1 MGNLSSLTIDPFFLS
16 PLHLPITTM
25 LRTQVIK
32 LARATP
38 VARRSFSSV
47 AIRAAE
53 GDTGAT
59 RAGGQASGDAFT
71 RREQASEAK
80 YIRDKELESIK
91 RLEEKLEAQ
100 REHLN
105 KLDQHIKE
113 MEAERSGGE
122 HH

>member
-1 MGNLSSLTIDPFFLS
+1 
-16 PLHLPITTM
+16 M
-25 LRTQVIK
+25 LRTQAIK
-32 LARATP
+32 LARAAP
-38 VARRSFSSV
+38 AVRRSFSSV
-47 AIRAAE
+47 AMRAAE

-59 RAGGQASGDAFT
+59 RPGGVASSDAFT

-91 RLEEKLEAQ
+91 KLKEKLEAQ

-113 MEAERSGGE
+113 MENERSGGE